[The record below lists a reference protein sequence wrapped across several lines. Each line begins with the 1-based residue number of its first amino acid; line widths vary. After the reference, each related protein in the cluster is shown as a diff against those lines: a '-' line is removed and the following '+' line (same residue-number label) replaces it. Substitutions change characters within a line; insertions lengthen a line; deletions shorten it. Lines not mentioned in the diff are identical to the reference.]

1 MYVALCVVNEIVAL
15 SISQIINSGVLEG
28 LSEDEKKLQE
38 VSIQSHNS
46 FMSQDNYSMPYAS
59 IIQYNTVSL
68 IFYSP
73 QAKIKYYTNVS
84 SSIV

>member
-1 MYVALCVVNEIVAL
+1 MYMCVVLCVVNEIVAL

-46 FMSQDNYSMPYAS
+46 FKSQYNYSISYAS
-59 IIQYNTVSL
+59 IIIL
-68 IFYSP
+68 
-73 QAKIKYYTNVS
+73 
-84 SSIV
+84 